1 MTRAAVAEVVSPHEL
16 QVANVLR
23 ERAWRW
29 LSLGEVDRAAD
40 MPRRSV
46 RHHLSRLVAA
56 GLVER
61 ADDLERTVGR
71 RWRWSSSAP
80 QHIVECLSLNAS
92 VLGADLA
99 AIGEPPSTC
108 PRGHSLDDAVVV
120 GDGARQCAR
129 CGRWCE

>member
-16 QVANVLR
+16 AVANILR

-29 LSLGEVDRAAD
+29 LSLGEVDQAVA

-56 GLVER
+56 GLAER
-61 ADDLERTVGR
+61 ADDLERTVGC
-71 RWRWSSSAP
+71 RWRWSPRAP
-80 QHIVECLSLNAS
+80 HNVVECLSLNAS
-92 VLGADLA
+92 VLGLDLA
-99 AIGEPPSTC
+99 AIAEPPTTC

-120 GDGARQCAR
+120 ADGAMQCHR
-129 CGRWCE
+129 CGHWSE